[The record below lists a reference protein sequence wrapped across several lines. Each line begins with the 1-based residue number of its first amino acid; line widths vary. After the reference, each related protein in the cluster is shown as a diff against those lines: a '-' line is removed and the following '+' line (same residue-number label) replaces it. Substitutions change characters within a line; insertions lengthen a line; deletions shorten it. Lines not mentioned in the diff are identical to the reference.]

1 MTDPKQDLHRIA
13 DSGLLCLAMIAR
25 LNGVAIDPNQA
36 RHELALGSVHASA
49 DQLVMIARSA
59 SLKAKTVNVRGK
71 RLRGMAFPAIAEMD
85 DGRFVIVGSVDTSGE
100 TARVLVQSPLS
111 RGPEVITETAFTQA
125 WTGRLVLIALR
136 ASEAGGTL
144 KFGFS
149 WFIPAILKYRRLL
162 SEVLVASLFLQLF
175 ALVTPL
181 FFQVVMDKVL
191 VHQGYATL
199 TVIIVAMVAVTSFE
213 FVLSGLRSWLMSH
226 TSSRIDVELG
236 ARLYRHLISLPLSY
250 FDARRV
256 GDSVARVREL
266 ENIRQFLTGQSLT
279 TLLDVLFSVVFIAA
293 LAWYSLTLTAIVL
306 AAIPFYAIIT
316 AVVAPM
322 LRRRLDEKF
331 RRGAENQAFLVESIT
346 GVRTIKSGALE
357 PRFSQQWETQLAGYV
372 GASFRT
378 VRLSV
383 WGSES
388 IQLVSKMVTVG
399 ILFFGA
405 RLVIEGELSVGQ
417 LVAFNML
424 AGRVSQPVVRLAQLW
439 QDFQQVGISVRRL
452 ADILNT
458 VSESSGSSRGSLRAI
473 QGDIRFDQVTFRYR
487 PDTDDVLRRVSF
499 HARQGEVIGIVGQS
513 GSGKSTI
520 TRLLQRLHA
529 PQQGKVIV
537 DGIDLALADTSWLRR
552 QIGVVLQENH
562 LFARTIR
569 ENIAV
574 HDPAMP
580 MERVIQAATL
590 AGAHEFISEL
600 PEGYDTIV
608 GEQGANLSGG
618 QRQRI
623 AIARALVTNP
633 RILILDEAT
642 SALDYESEAI
652 IQQNMKSIAA
662 GRTVIVIAHRLSAV
676 RDANRILVM
685 AKGEIVEAGT
695 HKELLIQKDGQ
706 YAKLVALQAS

>member
-1 MTDPKQDLHRIA
+1 
-13 DSGLLCLAMIAR
+13 
-25 LNGVAIDPNQA
+25 
-36 RHELALGSVHASA
+36 
-49 DQLVMIARSA
+49 
-59 SLKAKTVNVRGK
+59 
-71 RLRGMAFPAIAEMD
+71 
-85 DGRFVIVGSVDTSGE
+85 
-100 TARVLVQSPLS
+100 
-111 RGPEVITETAFTQA
+111 
-125 WTGRLVLIALR
+125 
-136 ASEAGGTL
+136 
-144 KFGFS
+144 
-149 WFIPAILKYRRLL
+149 
-162 SEVLVASLFLQLF
+162 
-175 ALVTPL
+175 
-181 FFQVVMDKVL
+181 MDKVL